1 MFPLVEF
8 PELIQHYAPF
18 FDGVFSAEAFIEFQR
33 YISGLVVSE
42 NKTVD
47 GINRLFVFESRN
59 QSSLNRL
66 LTQSPFSLD
75 VLNQKRLALL
85 AGLPGTRMK
94 RNGVL
99 SVDDTLLTH
108 YGQHF
113 EQIAY
118 LFDHAEERYVWAHNL
133 VTVHYSDD
141 ETDYPVLFQL
151 WKPADLDKLEEGLLA
166 AGIKLRDSKR
176 ALKETEP
183 RKWRQYIIGVWRRNL
198 KRAGIAELYDSKPR
212 MAKQLLQQW
221 VQVHPDQKLPVA
233 FDSWYAQP
241 DFCHFLDKT
250 LDLPYVGALAD
261 DEQVVLKTGPERL
274 DAFAARLKEE
284 HQNPE
289 QVPSGCGVKEG
300 QRPVFKQITIPFKG
314 EQERYYSYWATHR
327 LHNYGKHR
335 LVINHRQ
342 ADLSDKPVFLMS
354 NRLYWQAPGITRI
367 YRHRWPV
374 EVYHEESKDEGLDQY
389 QIRGFEA
396 IERHVALVAVVY
408 SLLRAAQ
415 QDRALRDKLQR
426 ELKFELEGSVPFWRR
441 VTQAQSLWSLALFI
455 SAGLAQGQTLHQI
468 MAPLLRAVCPA

>member
-33 YISGLVVSE
+33 YVSGLVVSE

-47 GINRLFVFESRN
+47 GINRLFVHESRN

-75 VLNQKRLALL
+75 MLNEKRLALL
-85 AGLPGTRMK
+85 ASLPGTQMK
-94 RNGVL
+94 HNGVL
-99 SVDDTLLTH
+99 SVDDTLLAH

-118 LFDHAEERYVWAHNL
+118 LFDHAENRYVWAHNL
-133 VTVHYSDD
+133 VTIHYSDD
-141 ETDYPVLFQL
+141 DTDYPALFQL
-151 WKPADLDKLEEGLLA
+151 WKPVDLDKLEEGLLA
-166 AGIKLRDSKR
+166 MGIKLKDSKR
-176 ALKETEP
+176 PLKETEP
-183 RKWRQYIIGVWRRNL
+183 RKWRQYVIGVWRRNL
-198 KRAGIAELYDSKPR
+198 KKDGVAALYDSKPQ

-221 VQVHPDQKLPVA
+221 VRTHPDQKLPVA
-233 FDSWYAQP
+233 FDSWYTQP
-241 DFCHFLDKT
+241 DFCRYLDDV
-250 LDLPYVGALAD
+250 LDLPYVGALSD
-261 DEQVVLKTGPERL
+261 DEQVVLKTGTERV
-274 DAFAARLKEE
+274 DDFAARLKEE
-284 HQNPE
+284 HLE
-289 QVPSGCGVKEG
+289 AVRGEG
-300 QRPVFKQITIPFKG
+300 RPVFKQITIPFKG
-314 EQERYYSYWATHR
+314 GHERYYSYWATHR
-327 LHNYGKHR
+327 LHNFGKHR

-374 EVYHEESKDEGLDQY
+374 EVYHEEGKEEGLDQY
-389 QIRGFEA
+389 QIRDFEA

-415 QDRALRDKLQR
+415 QDQALRDKLQR
-426 ELKFELEGSVPFWRR
+426 ELKFELEGSVAFWQRA
-441 VTQAQSLWSLALFI
+441 TQAQSLWSLALFI
-455 SAGLAQGQTLHQI
+455 SAGLAQGQALHQL